1 MKTIDVLDLPDGA
14 RELVGECEITGRQT
28 AFQRDGRSIA
38 ILISYDEYVA
48 LRETIEIAADPKLRE
63 KLTVAE
69 TEVAKGEIDEPATRV
84 ANDRLR
90 IPDSTAADVA
100 TIDPELIR
108 AAFEKIDEDPIIGA
122 PLFDPY
128 RGWWSYRTEELRVIY
143 RIVAEARFV
152 VILAVQATIAT

>member
-1 MKTIDVLDLPDGA
+1 VKTIDVFDLPDGA

-28 AFQRDGRSIA
+28 LFQRHGRSVA
-38 ILISYDEYVA
+38 ILISHDEYVA

-69 TEVAKGEIDEPATRV
+69 TEVAKGEIDEPASRV
-84 ANDRLR
+84 PNDRLR
-90 IPDSTAADVA
+90 IPDSAAADIA
-100 TIDPELIR
+100 AIDAEVIR
-108 AAFEKIDEDPIIGA
+108 KAFERIDEDPIIGA

-128 RGWWSYRTEELRVIY
+128 RGWWSYRTEQLRVIY

-152 VILAVQATIAT
+152 VILSVQKVGG

>member
-1 MKTIDVLDLPDGA
+1 MKTVDVLDLPDGA

-28 AFQRDGRSIA
+28 IFQRDGRSVA

-48 LRETIEIAADPKLRE
+48 LRETIEIAGDAKLRE

-69 TEVAKGEIDEPATRV
+69 TEVAKGEIDEPAVRV
-84 ANDRLR
+84 PNDRLR
-90 IPDSTAADVA
+90 IPDSTVADIAA
-100 TIDPELIR
+100 IDANLIR

-128 RGWWSYRTEELRVIY
+128 RGWWSYRTEQLRVIY

-152 VILAVQATIAT
+152 VILSVQSL

>member
-28 AFQRDGRSIA
+28 VFQRNGRA
-38 ILISYDEYVA
+38 VAMLISHDEYVA
-48 LRETIEIAADPKLRE
+48 LRETIEIAANPKLRDR
-63 KLTVAE
+63 LADAE

-84 ANDRLR
+84 QNDRLR
-90 IPDSTAADVA
+90 IPDSVAADVA
-100 TIDPELIR
+100 AIDPELIR
-108 AAFEKIDEDPIIGA
+108 AAYEKIDEDPIIGA

-128 RGWWSYRTEELRVIY
+128 RGWWSYRTEGLRVIY

-152 VILAVQATIAT
+152 VILSVQAL

>member
-1 MKTIDVLDLPDGA
+1 VKKIDVLDLPEGA
-14 RELVGECEITGRQT
+14 RELVGECEVTGRQT
-28 AFQRDGRSIA
+28 VFERNGRAVA
-38 ILISYDEYVA
+38 ILVSHDEYVA

-63 KLTVAE
+63 KLAVAE

-90 IPDSTAADVA
+90 IPDSVA
-100 TIDPELIR
+100 PDIAKIDAELIR
-108 AAFEKIDEDPIIGA
+108 KAFEKIDEDPIIGA

-152 VILAVQATIAT
+152 VILSVQTIE